1 MSASN
6 GARGKALI
14 HLHIPK
20 NAGTTLSRMVKI
32 GLLLRP
38 ATNLLREQTTLGMYS
53 TPGLD
58 ARLDAI
64 ARMPERQRRRVRFF
78 EAHCGYGVHERLGV
92 PSAYI
97 TMLREPNKRTLSVFR
112 FLKAKGAIDPS
123 TTLDEFLRTEPRDPV
138 WVVDNAQVRY
148 LAGER
153 GEFDTRPIGACTRDM
168 LDRAIGRIEREFL
181 LVGLVERY
189 DESAAMLMRDLG
201 WSFAFSF
208 TSNVTTKKGIDAGES
223 SEQAMA
229 RLRELNELDTALYER
244 AKALFED
251 RVRAAGPG
259 FAREVERFRMRSER
273 IGGMIGKTLDAT
285 LTRRRKGRAESDD

>member
-6 GARGKALI
+6 GASGKALI

-32 GLLLRP
+32 GLLMRP
-38 ATNLLREQTTLGMYS
+38 PTNVLRERVVLGMYS

-64 ARMPERQRRRVRFF
+64 ARLPERDRRRVRFF

-112 FLKAKGAIDPS
+112 FLKAKGALDPS

-168 LDRAIGRIEREFL
+168 LDKAIRRIERDFL

-189 DESAAMLMRDLG
+189 DESAALLLRDLG

-208 TSNVTTKKGIDAGES
+208 TSNVTTKKAIDPSES
-223 SEQAMA
+223 SERAME

-244 AKALFED
+244 AKELFAE

-259 FAREVERFRMRSER
+259 FARDVERFRTRSER
-273 IGGMIGKTLDAT
+273 IGGLMGKALDAALT
-285 LTRRRKGRAESDD
+285 LRRKRRGTEE